1 MKSLVTSFSS
11 LITVISYGV
20 DEPLDLARAYFGS
33 EEKLNS
39 VQSIYYEGNII
50 NPGEKGN
57 GSFEL
62 F

>member
-1 MKSLVTSFSS
+1 MKSLVTSFPL
-11 LITVISYGV
+11 LIAVISGA

-50 NPGEKGN
+50 NPGERKW
-57 GSFEL
+57 
-62 F
+62 